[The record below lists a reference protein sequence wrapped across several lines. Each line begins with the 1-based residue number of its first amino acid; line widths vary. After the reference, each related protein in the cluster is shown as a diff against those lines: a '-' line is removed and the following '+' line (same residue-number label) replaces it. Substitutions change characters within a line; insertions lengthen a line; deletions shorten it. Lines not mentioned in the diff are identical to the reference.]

1 MTLPRGTLGDRA
13 PTFQGESM
21 RHLLRA
27 AVAALSCCAT
37 PVLAAE
43 IHVQD
48 PVPYAASSYIAENIK
63 TECRIGAQ
71 LASALGKDAP
81 RHGNTIV
88 FDTAL
93 PTDHGRVLQLELVE
107 AQSAGNAFSGHFKSA
122 TARGVLFQEGK
133 QIASVTARRTSRGGA
148 FAGFKGSCDVL
159 ERTVNAIGS
168 DLAQWLANPVD
179 GAKLGDL

>member
-1 MTLPRGTLGDRA
+1 MHH
-13 PTFQGESM
+13 S
-21 RHLLRA
+21 LRA
-27 AVAALSCCAT
+27 AAAALLCCAT
-37 PVLAAE
+37 PALAAD

-48 PVPYAASSYIAENIK
+48 PVPFAESSYIADNIK
-63 TECRIGAQ
+63 AECRIGAQ
-71 LASALGKDAP
+71 LASALGKDAA

-88 FDTAL
+88 FDSAPLATAR
-93 PTDHGRVLQLELVE
+93 GRVLQLELVE

-122 TARGVLFQEGK
+122 TARGVLFQDGQK
-133 QIASVTARRTSRGGA
+133 VAAVTARRTSRGGA